1 MNGAEPF
8 VFYTERRLVVL
19 TGRKAKN
26 LEELVG
32 HLKEVSG
39 ACIFYHTHHQFL
51 SHHFEKP
58 VVHNEFAN
66 WVGNALQ
73 EELLAERLTAI
84 DLLAFTSVR
93 QIREEIVAKTETYL
107 HEKNAPLRD
116 CPPGEEFHFCESQSF
131 VMPTGAVAQD
141 VPDFFAKLRQVTTV
155 SVFFH
160 FFEARLRL
168 EGPTNDFSKWLHY
181 RSQPQL
187 AVDIDGLD
195 PYIMTLG
202 ELREEMIR
210 CGRKYGV
217 A

>member
-8 VFYTERRLVVL
+8 AFYTERRLVLL
-19 TGRKAKN
+19 TGRSAKN
-26 LEELVG
+26 LEELVR
-32 HLKEVSG
+32 HLREVSG

-58 VVHNEFAN
+58 VVHNEFAS
-66 WVGNALQ
+66 WAGNALQ
-73 EELLAERLTAI
+73 EEALAEQLTAI
-84 DLLAFTSVR
+84 DLLAFSSVR
-93 QIREEIVAKTETYL
+93 QIREEIVAKIETHL
-107 HEKNAPLRD
+107 QKKDAPLRD
-116 CPPGEEFHFCESQSF
+116 SPPGEQFHFCESQSF

-141 VPDFFAKLRQVTTV
+141 VPDFFAKLGQVTTV

-168 EGPTNDFSKWLHY
+168 GGPTNDFSKWLEY
-181 RSQPQL
+181 RGQAQL
-187 AVDIDGLD
+187 AADIDRLD
-195 PYIMTLG
+195 PYIMTLE

-210 CGRKYGV
+210 CGRQYGV